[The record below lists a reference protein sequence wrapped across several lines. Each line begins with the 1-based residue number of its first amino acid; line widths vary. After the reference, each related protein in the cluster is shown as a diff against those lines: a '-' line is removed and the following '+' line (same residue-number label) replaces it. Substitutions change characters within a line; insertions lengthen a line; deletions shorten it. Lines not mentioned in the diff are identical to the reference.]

1 MKMRPPS
8 IPIITIDPY
17 FTVWSPSNILTDTDL
32 QHWSAKSNTIKGY
45 VTVDGEKYRFMGTGE
60 APSMTQ
66 TAFNMSA
73 TVTDYVFENANI
85 KLELSFFST
94 PFTDD
99 LYRLSRPVSYMTAR
113 FTSLDGKSHNVSLR
127 IAVSEEIC
135 INLKGEEPV
144 ATDTVMLPCGRQAM
158 KMGSVAQRVLWR
170 SGDDLRIDWGYF
182 YLSSDNKNA
191 IFESRNADEMT
202 YVSVEAP
209 MTESKNEVVTFAY
222 DDIHSFNY
230 FGHDCDAYW
239 KSITPTIEAAISEAM
254 SETGS
259 VLEKCRRFA
268 LDLENKATECGGEKY
283 ADLVS
288 LAYRQVLAAHKLALD
303 DYGELIYVSKECF
316 SGGHSCTVDVTYPAS
331 PFMLLYNVELLK
343 ATLRPI
349 FRFAATDKWKYD
361 FAPHDAGSYPIL
373 GTQRYGLREGGVLL
387 LEMQMPVEECGN
399 ILILMENIILFEG
412 KTDYVAPHMDTL
424 AKWAKYLIQYGNDPE
439 NQLCSDDF
447 AGHLAHNCNLALK
460 AIMGIA
466 AYSMILKAFDSSH
479 EAEEYM
485 NIAREMAKSWVE
497 RAQNENGSFRLTF
510 DKPGTRGM
518 KYNLIWDKLWGTNL
532 FPKEVY
538 ASEFA
543 VCLENMNPYG
553 LPFDSLHTY
562 TKTDWLVWTAM
573 LGETREEFEELIAPL
588 WLCYNLSLSR
598 VPMNDFYDTVTSLAI
613 GCRHRSVVGGIFI
626 KLLEEKLA
634 SIQADHKAE

>member
-1 MKMRPPS
+1 MKLRPPA

-32 QHWSAKSNTIKGY
+32 QHWSAKPNRIKGH
-45 VTVDGEKYRFMGTGE
+45 VTIDDEKYRFMGTGE
-60 APSMTQ
+60 APAIRQ
-66 TAFNMSA
+66 TAFEMTA
-73 TVTDYVFENANI
+73 AVTSYTFENEKIA
-85 KLELSFFST
+85 LELSFFST

-99 LYRLSRPVSYMTAR
+99 LYRLSRPVSYMTAKYEA
-113 FTSLDGKSHNVSLR
+113 LDGKAHDVSLE
-127 IAVSEEIC
+127 ITVSEELC
-135 INLKGEEPV
+135 IDTKGAEAV
-144 ATDTVMLPCGRQAM
+144 ATETLTLPCGRPAI

-170 SGDDLRIDWGYF
+170 SGDDLRIDWGYI
-182 YLSSDNKNA
+182 YLASSSKNA
-191 IFESRNADEMT
+191 LTEALTRDEMT
-202 YVSVEAP
+202 YISLSLPMVEG
-209 MTESKNEVVTFAY
+209 ESETVAFAY

-239 KSITPTIEAAISEAM
+239 KSVTPTIVSAISEAL
-254 SETGS
+254 SE
-259 VLEKCRRFA
+259 VEENRKKCDKISRE
-268 LDLENKATECGGEKY
+268 LYSKAVACGGEKY

-288 LAYRQVLAAHKLALD
+288 LAYRQFLAAHKLSLD
-303 DYGELIYVSKECF
+303 ECGELIYISKECF

-331 PFMLLYNVELLK
+331 PFMLLYNTELLK

-349 FRFAATDKWKYD
+349 FRFAASDKWKYD

-399 ILILMENIILFEG
+399 ILILMENLILFE
-412 KTDYVAPHMDTL
+412 KSTEFVAPHMETL
-424 AKWAKYLIQYGNDPE
+424 AKWVKYLEKYGNDPE

-447 AGHLAHNCNLALK
+447 AGHMPHNCNLALK

-466 AYSMILKAFDSSH
+466 AYSLILRAFNRPD
-479 EAEEYM
+479 EADDYM
-485 NIAREMAKSWVE
+485 NTAREMAKSWVE
-497 RAQNENGSFRLTF
+497 RAKNADGSYRLAF
-510 DKPGTRGM
+510 DQPNTRGM
-518 KYNLIWDKLWGTNL
+518 KYNLIWDKLWGTGL
-532 FPKEVY
+532 FPTEVY
-538 ASEFA
+538 EGEIK

-562 TKTDWLVWTAM
+562 TKSDWLLWTAM
-573 LGETREEFEELIAPL
+573 LSKNREDFEKIISPL

-613 GCRHRSVVGGIFI
+613 GCRHRSVVGGLFL
-626 KLLEEKLA
+626 KLLEDKFKEFN
-634 SIQADHKAE
+634 I